1 MIGHPT
7 HPFAADLVY
16 RSYATLVH
24 QDNCRTAIILMNENI
39 ERFII
44 DYHLNVANY
53 HAPSSS
59 FVTTFHMLSLI
70 KSIFKNAREVEG

>member
-1 MIGHPT
+1 
-7 HPFAADLVY
+7 
-16 RSYATLVH
+16 
-24 QDNCRTAIILMNENI
+24 MNENI

-44 DYHLNVANY
+44 DYHLNGANY